1 MKSIIVSVPF
11 EEGLHAR
18 PASEVSKLCQSF
30 TSDVKFINGDI
41 EANPKSTLGLL
52 TLGAT
57 KGTEI
62 KVEISGDDEAE
73 ALKAIEEFFQRK
85 DLT

>member
-1 MKSIIVSVPF
+1 MKSTIVSVPF

-30 TSDVKFINGDI
+30 TSDIKFIKDDI

-52 TLGAT
+52 ALGAS
-57 KGTEI
+57 KGAQI
-62 KVEISGDDEAE
+62 KVEISGDDEVK
-73 ALKAIEEFFQRK
+73 ALKAIEEFFRK
-85 DLT
+85 PNI